1 LTAKRTLVCLLL
13 LASVYLL
20 YWPHA
25 ELVSDDWLQLQFYR
39 DHQVRGFAG
48 QLELARTLMQ
58 NRLYPQF
65 QVSWLSHL
73 IDSLVIWAAGYA
85 PRLLYSLALL
95 VHLANAFL
103 FYRLLARL
111 RVAAS
116 LALAAG
122 ACFLVIPT
130 AHNVLFWFLN
140 NGFYRPPPL
149 FLLLFWLSLVRTLND
164 GRLVVRSACWQA
176 VLVLAVLFSGGAPSF
191 HLLFF
196 AGPWIAVCFFPRER
210 WKLAAQATALHWTIL
225 VLALAVY
232 VRFGSA
238 IPPDVGARYDF
249 SSDFFLWNARNS
261 WGHLVGMVRIYS
273 PVGLEVAPL
282 TAALLAL
289 LVVFVGT
296 AGGLEPGP
304 TRRAP
309 LFAAG
314 MLLLAC
320 GPLLFL
326 AGRTLRHYYTLS
338 PYLALL
344 LMSLLWMLPVRRLA
358 AGLLCAWFAAG
369 TVAEMQQSWIPQS
382 RHVQALKTGLRSLR
396 HLEPGDRIV
405 IPGTPWVIGSAQNFV
420 LILNTWAG
428 NFARHVTGVP
438 NLEFWREIVVEQGL
452 LRFYHRTTMRT
463 TSPEEISGRTHIL
476 LGPPEGPYRP
486 ARYWVDP
493 LASNRAHP
501 LKDDAPGDTIYTPK
515 PFDPHHPQYR
525 LY

>member
-1 LTAKRTLVCLLL
+1 MSAKRAFVCLLL

-48 QLELARTLMQ
+48 EIEVARTLMQ

-73 IDSLVIWAAGYA
+73 IDSLVIWTAGYA
-85 PRLLYSLALL
+85 PRLLYTLALL
-95 VHLANAFL
+95 VHFANAFL
-103 FYRLLARL
+103 FYRLLVRL

-116 LALAAG
+116 LAFAAA
-122 ACFLVIPT
+122 ACFLMIPT

-140 NGFYRPPPL
+140 NGFYRLPPL
-149 FLLLFWLSLVRTLND
+149 FLLLFWLSLVRTLD
-164 GRLVVRSACWQA
+164 SGRLAPRAACWQA
-176 VLVLAVLFSGGAPSF
+176 LLVLTVLFSGGAPSF

-196 AGPWIAVCFFPRER
+196 AGPWIAVCFFPRDR
-210 WKLAAQATALHWTIL
+210 WKLAAQATALHWTVL
-225 VLALAVY
+225 ALALAVY

-249 SSDFFLWNARNS
+249 SADFFLWNARNS
-261 WGHLVGMVRIYS
+261 WGHVVGMARTYS
-273 PVGLEVAPL
+273 LEAVPL
-282 TAALLAL
+282 AAALLAF
-289 LVVFVGT
+289 LVVVLGM
-296 AGGLEPGP
+296 AGGLDPGP
-304 TRRAP
+304 ARRVP

-326 AGRTLRHYYTLS
+326 VGRTLRHYYTLS

-344 LMSLLWMLPVRRLA
+344 LMSLVWMLPVRRLA
-358 AGLLCAWFAAG
+358 AGLICAWFAAG
-369 TVAEMQQSWIPQS
+369 TVAEMRESWIPQS

-420 LILNTWAG
+420 LIINAWAG
-428 NFARHVTGVP
+428 NFARHVTGVRD
-438 NLEFWREIVVEQGL
+438 LEFWREIVVEQGL
-452 LRFYHRTTMRT
+452 LRYYHRATMRT

-476 LGPPEGPYRP
+476 VGPPEGPYRP
-486 ARYWVDP
+486 AQYWVDP
-493 LASNRAHP
+493 RSASQRPQA
-501 LKDDAPGDTIYTPK
+501 LKDGDGGEAVYTPK